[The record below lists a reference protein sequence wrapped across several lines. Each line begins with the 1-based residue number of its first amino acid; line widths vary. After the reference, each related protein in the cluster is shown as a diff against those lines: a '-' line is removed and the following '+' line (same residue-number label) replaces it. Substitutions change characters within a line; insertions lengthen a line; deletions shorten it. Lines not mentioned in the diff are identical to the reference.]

1 MVQIK
6 NEIMCIA
13 EAQTQ
18 LMLDELTEMLKIV
31 VGDDIWMLTC

>member
-13 EAQTQ
+13 EGQTQ
-18 LMLDELTEMLKIV
+18 SMLDELTEMLKNI
-31 VGDDIWMLTC
+31 VGDDI